1 MKSVKSAAVLLLI
14 AVTTAT
20 VFGVQETK
28 KGVQETKKGAPNPPM
43 DQKAAMAMMEKLA
56 TPGEGHK
63 KLDFMVGSWV
73 AKNSM
78 WMAPGQAPMVSEGTS
93 EHKWVLGGR
102 FLEQRYEGTFM
113 NMPFSGIAFTG
124 FDNYKKQYTST
135 WMDTSGTSTLITT
148 GTFDASGKILT
159 TTGKMDDFTTG
170 KTATVREKMTM
181 VSKDEILFEVF
192 GPGPDGKD
200 YRMMEIRYTRKK

>member
-1 MKSVKSAAVLLLI
+1 MKHRQSAAVILLI

-28 KGVQETKKGAPNPPM
+28 KSVQETKKGAANPPM
-43 DQKAAMAMMEKLA
+43 DQKAAMELMEKLA

-73 AKNSM
+73 AKNST

-113 NMPFSGIAFTG
+113 NSPFSGIGYTG
-124 FDNYKKQYTST
+124 FDNYRKQYTST
-135 WMDTSGTSTLITT
+135 WMDTSATSILVMS

-159 TTGKMDDFTTG
+159 TTGKTDDFTSG
-170 KTATVREKMTM
+170 KTAAIREKMTM
-181 VSKDEILFEVF
+181 VSKDEILFELF
-192 GPGPDGKD
+192 GPGPDGKEF
-200 YRMMEIRYTRKK
+200 RMMEIRYTRKK